1 MKNQDYPGTFIVIEG
16 ADGAGTTT
24 QSKRLADK
32 LDAHWTY
39 EPSGNSIGEKVE
51 ELISS
56 EEYTPEAVALAFASD
71 RMVHLE
77 EEVIPRLK
85 DGQTVVCDR
94 YYHSSFTYQPAMGL
108 DFDWVKTLNKSAL
121 RPDKTF
127 ILDVSAEEGMKRVKD
142 RGLDGD
148 RFEELGFQQE
158 VVARYLDL
166 KGDLDEE
173 VVIVDASQSKKEV
186 FSDMIKSIE

>member
-1 MKNQDYPGTFIVIEG
+1 M
-16 ADGAGTTT
+16 
-24 QSKRLADK
+24 S
-32 LDAHWTY
+32 
-39 EPSGNSIGEKVE
+39 
-51 ELISS
+51 
-56 EEYTPEAVALAFASD
+56 
-71 RMVHLE
+71 
-77 EEVIPRLK
+77 
-85 DGQTVVCDR
+85 
-94 YYHSSFTYQPAMGL
+94 L

-186 FSDMIKSIE
+186 FSDMIKSIEQP